1 MKLRKL
7 VKPAWRTLGAR
18 RRRSVLA
25 VVGVTIGVGAVVAVV
40 SIGQGTRAELI
51 RQIEELGS
59 NLVVITP
66 GTVQVS
72 AARRQ
77 EATEARTLTPEDAEA
92 IQEQVP
98 GVALAVPA
106 HSASMELRWQDAT
119 VTTTVVATTPAFVE
133 ARNFR
138 PARGRFFD
146 LHDMQTSARV
156 VALGQTVAEAL
167 FAGGDPL
174 EATVRIGRAPFTV
187 IAVMEEKGEDI
198 GGQDQDD
205 QVFIPLDTGLRRLFA
220 ARHVTAVFVQ
230 VAGREHMDAVE
241 TETAGLL
248 RQRHRLRESADDDFN
263 ILSQYE
269 LIAGQEHVSRSFTL
283 LLTSVGGISLLVGGV
298 GILAV
303 MLMSVR
309 ERRREIGLRRAVGAT
324 RRDILV
330 QFLLEAGVLST
341 CGGLAGVMLGFMGAA
356 VTAAFTQ
363 WGMALSWPAALGATA
378 FAVAVGVGFGV
389 YPAWRASMLDPIEA
403 LRAR

>member
-7 VKPAWRTLGAR
+7 VKAAWRSLGAR
-18 RRRSVLA
+18 RMRTLLA
-25 VVGVTIGVGAVVAVV
+25 MLGITIGVGAVVAVV

-59 NLVVITP
+59 NLLVITP
-66 GTVQVS
+66 ATVRVS
-72 AARRQ
+72 AAH
-77 EATEARTLTPEDAEA
+77 EHEPTEARTLTPDDAEA
-92 IQEQVP
+92 LETQLPAVT
-98 GVALAVPA
+98 LAVPA
-106 HSASMELRWQDAT
+106 HSESMTLQWQDAT
-119 VTTTVVATTPAFVE
+119 VATTVVATTPRFVE

-146 LHDMQTSARV
+146 HHDMQTRARV
-156 VALGQTVAEAL
+156 VALGRTVAEAL
-167 FAGGDPL
+167 FGMDDPL
-174 EATVRIGRAPFTV
+174 EETVRIGRAPFTV
-187 IAVMEEKGEDI
+187 IGVMEPKGQDI
-198 GGQDQDD
+198 SGQDQDD
-205 QVFIPLDTGLRRLFA
+205 QVFIPLETGLRRLFA
-220 ARHVTAVFVQ
+220 ARHVNAVFVQ
-230 VAGREHMDAVE
+230 VAAQRHMDAVE
-241 TETAGLL
+241 REATELL
-248 RQRHRLRESADDDFN
+248 RRRHRLREGADDDFN

-324 RRDILV
+324 RRDILI
-330 QFLLEAGVLST
+330 QFLVEAGVLSI
-341 CGGLAGVMLGFMGAA
+341 CGGLAGVMLGFLGAA
-356 VTAAFTQ
+356 LTAVLTQ

-378 FAVAVGVGFGV
+378 FAVAVGLGFGV
-389 YPAWRASMLDPIEA
+389 YPAWRASTLDPIAA